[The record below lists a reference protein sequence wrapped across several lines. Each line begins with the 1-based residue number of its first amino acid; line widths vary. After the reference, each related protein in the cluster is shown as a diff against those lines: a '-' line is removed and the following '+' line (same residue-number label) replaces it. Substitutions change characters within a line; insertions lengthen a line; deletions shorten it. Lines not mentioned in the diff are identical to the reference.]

1 MKKVLIALLMF
12 TYSFWAFAQEEGDF
26 HYLSAGPFFAL
37 KGGVN
42 GGYIPEGR
50 KNAALFNGLP
60 DFGITL
66 FYPLGEESDLGLMM
80 DLAYTTYAYQI
91 EGVDVNYKAD
101 CKYSYISFAPNMHYN
116 GFVAGFNFGMPIDNS
131 FGDKLKSEKLNFM
144 VEIRLGYVYPLL
156 NDEDGSLNVF
166 MQAGYM
172 MTGLFSDYVKDD
184 PLLATIPPTYPEKF
198 TNKYNPRTVSLLIGL
213 NYLLNF

>member
-1 MKKVLIALLMF
+1 M
-12 TYSFWAFAQEEGDF
+12 SFILVAQAQEEDDF

-66 FYPLGEESDLGLMM
+66 FYPLGEETDLGLMM

-91 EGVDVNYKAD
+91 EGVEVNYNAD
-101 CKYSYISFAPNMHYN
+101 CKYSFISFAPNMHYN
-116 GFVAGFNFGMPIDNS
+116 GFIAGFNFGFPIDNS
-131 FGDKLKSEKLNFM
+131 FGDKLKSDKLNFM

-172 MTGLFSDYVKDD
+172 LTGLYSDFVKDD
-184 PLLATIPPTYPEKF
+184 PLLETIPPTFPEKF
-198 TNKYNPRTVSLLIGL
+198 TDKFNPRTISLLVGL